1 MVGSLGLSARAV
13 ILSADKASKVA
24 LSACIGDISWSSG
37 TSQDSRTLLIRRG
50 DLRTLGVLGLHGLL
64 GAVSALPPR
73 RCLPG

>member
-1 MVGSLGLSARAV
+1 MRRDV
-13 ILSADKASKVA
+13 
-24 LSACIGDISWSSG
+24 SWSRG

-50 DLRTLGVLGLHGLL
+50 DPRTLGVLGRHGLL